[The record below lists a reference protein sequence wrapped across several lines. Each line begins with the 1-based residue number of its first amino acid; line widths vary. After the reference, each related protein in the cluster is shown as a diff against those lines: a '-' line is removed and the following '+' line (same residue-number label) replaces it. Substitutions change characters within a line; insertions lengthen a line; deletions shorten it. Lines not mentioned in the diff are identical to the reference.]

1 MVCALFANG
10 NTDLENWKEMNYRI
24 VEAEIEYFKKYKNLL
39 NDFISADNMQIKLFE
54 YMSIVEEIKDVET
67 HIKTLTNDWFS
78 KKILNKK
85 KQ

>member
-1 MVCALFANG
+1 
-10 NTDLENWKEMNYRI
+10 MNYRI

-67 HIKTLTNDWFS
+67 HIKTLTND
-78 KKILNKK
+78 
-85 KQ
+85 